1 MTGKRTSK
9 PSRRSVLKGLAAG
22 GAAAASTQFGLFNIN
37 HAWSQD
43 VHWDGEPFDAGG
55 ATFILGEWGGFWEEF
70 VRGAMLENF
79 EKTYNCNVAY
89 DSSWPWFPKYVAGGP
104 QDPAFHMCNW
114 NLPEMMKTARA
125 GDYFL
130 PIEDIKANVPNAA
143 DCWDFAFANGIGVTW
158 AFGQYAYVYRTDLV
172 DPAPADFKSFWEDR
186 FAGNRATYI
195 TSNTLQMV
203 FFITANVAWGE
214 GPEDMDAGFDAMRRA
229 MPMKISDFTGNMQTL
244 VERGEVHLGVQWE
257 GEVYLQMD
265 KGISVAPG
273 DLGGAQADPDP
284 DQDHQPLFR
293 ADAEEACAGAD
304 ERDARSRLSGEVRR
318 HVLFA
323 PDQRHGGGGGQ
334 PREQGRGQ
342 PGRRHGRSLDPRLEL
357 VSRQRGRHRR
367 DHQRDLRRLIRTCR
381 LPERGSACRTSSFR
395 A

>member
-43 VHWDGEPFDAGG
+43 VHWDGEPFDADG

-143 DCWDFAFANGIGVTW
+143 DCWDFAFGNGIGVTW

-257 GEVYLQMD
+257 GEIYLQMD
-265 KGISVAPG
+265 KGISVAPVIWEVRKPILTQTKTISRYSEPMQKKLALALMNETL
-273 DLGGAQADPDP
+273 DPAYQAKCGSTFYLRPTNGKAAV
-284 DQDHQPLFR
+284 
-293 ADAEEACAGAD
+293 ADNLASKGVVNQAGAM
-304 ERDARSRLSGEVRR
+304 EGLWI
-318 HVLFA
+318 
-323 PDQRHGGGGGQ
+323 PDWNWYLDNEDDIVETTNEIFGG
-334 PREQGRGQ
+334 
-342 PGRRHGRSLDPRLEL
+342 
-357 VSRQRGRHRR
+357 
-367 DHQRDLRRLIRTCR
+367 
-381 LPERGSACRTSSFR
+381 
-395 A
+395 

>member
-1 MTGKRTSK
+1 MTGKRISK
-9 PSRRSVLKGLAAG
+9 PSRRTVLKGLAAG

-70 VRGAMLENF
+70 VRGAVIENF
-79 EKTYNCNVAY
+79 EKTYNCEVAY

-203 FFITANVAWGE
+203 FFITANAAWGS

-265 KGISVAPG
+265 KGISVAPLIWEVRKPILTQTKTISRYSEPVQKKLALALMNETL
-273 DLGGAQADPDP
+273 DPAYQEKCGGTFYLRPTNGKAGVADNLASKGVVN
-284 DQDHQPLFR
+284 Q
-293 ADAEEACAGAD
+293 AGAM
-304 ERDARSRLSGEVRR
+304 EGLWI
-318 HVLFA
+318 
-323 PDQRHGGGGGQ
+323 PDWNWYLDNEDDIVETTNEIFGG
-334 PREQGRGQ
+334 
-342 PGRRHGRSLDPRLEL
+342 
-357 VSRQRGRHRR
+357 
-367 DHQRDLRRLIRTCR
+367 
-381 LPERGSACRTSSFR
+381 
-395 A
+395 

>member
-43 VHWDGEPFDAGG
+43 VHWDGEPFDADG

-265 KGISVAPG
+265 KGISVAPVIWEVRKPILTQTKTISRYSEPMQKKLALALMNETL
-273 DLGGAQADPDP
+273 DPAYQAKCGTTFYLRPTNGKAVV
-284 DQDHQPLFR
+284 
-293 ADAEEACAGAD
+293 ADNLASKGVVNQAGAM
-304 ERDARSRLSGEVRR
+304 EGLWI
-318 HVLFA
+318 
-323 PDQRHGGGGGQ
+323 PDWNWYLDNEDDIVETTNEIFGG
-334 PREQGRGQ
+334 
-342 PGRRHGRSLDPRLEL
+342 
-357 VSRQRGRHRR
+357 
-367 DHQRDLRRLIRTCR
+367 
-381 LPERGSACRTSSFR
+381 
-395 A
+395 

>member
-9 PSRRSVLKGLAAG
+9 PSRRTVLKGLAAG

-43 VHWDGEPFDAGG
+43 VHWDGEPFDADG

-265 KGISVAPG
+265 KGISVAPVIWEVRKPILTQTKTISRYSEPMQKKLALALMNETL
-273 DLGGAQADPDP
+273 DPAYQAKCGTTFYLRPTNGKAVV
-284 DQDHQPLFR
+284 
-293 ADAEEACAGAD
+293 ADNLASKGVVNQAGAM
-304 ERDARSRLSGEVRR
+304 EGLWI
-318 HVLFA
+318 
-323 PDQRHGGGGGQ
+323 PDWNWYLDNEDDIVETTNEIFGG
-334 PREQGRGQ
+334 
-342 PGRRHGRSLDPRLEL
+342 
-357 VSRQRGRHRR
+357 
-367 DHQRDLRRLIRTCR
+367 
-381 LPERGSACRTSSFR
+381 
-395 A
+395 

>member
-9 PSRRSVLKGLAAG
+9 PSRRTVLKGLAAG
-22 GAAAASTQFGLFNIN
+22 GAAAASTQFDLFNIN

-70 VRGAMLENF
+70 VRGAVIENF
-79 EKTYNCNVAY
+79 EKTYNCTIAY
-89 DSSWPWFPKYVAGGP
+89 DSSWPWFPKYVASGP

-130 PIEDIKANVPNAA
+130 PIDDIKANVPHAA
-143 DCWDFAFANGIGVTW
+143 DCWDFAFGNGIGVTW

-172 DPAPADFKSFWEDR
+172 DPAPADFKAFWEDR

-203 FFITANVAWGE
+203 FFITANAAWGE
-214 GPEDMDAGFDAMRRA
+214 GPEDMDAGFDAMERA

-265 KGISVAPG
+265 KGISVAPVIW
-273 DLGGAQADPDP
+273 DAKPILTQTKTISRYSDPMQKKLGYALMNEALNPAYQEKAGGTFYLRPTNGKAPVADS
-284 DQDHQPLFR
+284 L
-293 ADAEEACAGAD
+293 ASKGVVNTAGAM
-304 ERDARSRLSGEVRR
+304 EGLWI
-318 HVLFA
+318 
-323 PDQRHGGGGGQ
+323 PDWNWY
-334 PREQGRGQ
+334 
-342 PGRRHGRSLDPRLEL
+342 LDNEDDI
-357 VSRQRGRHRR
+357 VETTNEIFG
-367 DHQRDLRRLIRTCR
+367 
-381 LPERGSACRTSSFR
+381 A
-395 A
+395 